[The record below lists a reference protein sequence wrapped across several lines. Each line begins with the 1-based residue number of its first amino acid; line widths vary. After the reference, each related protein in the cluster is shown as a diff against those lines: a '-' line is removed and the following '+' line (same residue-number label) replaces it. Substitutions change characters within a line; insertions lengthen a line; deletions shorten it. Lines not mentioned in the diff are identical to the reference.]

1 MTMRFSKLAIIALS
15 TVVWWPFAAFGD
27 GEPEVFINDIS
38 QTVVKMSLKTGVSVD
53 DATEAMTS
61 KAAELNLKIVGR
73 QKVHE
78 EIRARGQEAR
88 HLEILQFCDPEDAV
102 KMVALDPI
110 YAAYMPCRIAVVE
123 DTTGKPWLLMLN
135 LDMLI
140 NSNTLP
146 PNLQE
151 IAIRVNQSM
160 LAIMTAGAIGEF

>member
-1 MTMRFSKLAIIALS
+1 MRFPKPAVLGLVIAL
-15 TVVWWPFAAFGD
+15 AAPAATLAGD
-27 GEPEVFINDIS
+27 EPQVFINDIS
-38 QTVVKMSLKTGVSVD
+38 QTVVKMSLKKGVSVE

-61 KAAELNLKIVGR
+61 KAVELNLKIVGH

-78 EIRARGQEAR
+78 EIRARGQEAQ

-123 DTTGKPWLLMLN
+123 DVDGNPWLLMLN

-140 NSNTLP
+140 NSNSLP
-146 PNLQE
+146 PDLQE

-160 LAIMTAGAIGEF
+160 LAIMTAGALGEF